1 MHKAAQHRLS
11 NNNMTV
17 LHWASANGH
26 IRVIKGL
33 LGAGAAVDSLDQR
46 GFSPL
51 ICACEFGRKNV
62 IEYLI
67 AHAAVLDINLEEEK
81 ALAEAARFNHPG
93 VLKILFRHGTKLN
106 HQDWWTILL
115 AASSG
120 HLEVAELLLSNGV
133 DPNFRLVSALHEI
146 PLCAR
151 AYVGRTAL
159 HLAVSN
165 QHVDMVALLMDSGA
179 DIDALNF
186 GKTAIQHLASRWPH
200 LNPAEERCLYELC
213 RRSRW
218 RQMWWKF
225 CRVIRA
231 FMTKISMMG
240 YRRGRMSCSLCSNR
254 FWTRCII
261 FFFLLGVAGM
271 IVAATANVIVGLS
284 IFGVAFVGFGFSGFM
299 NVYTF

>member
-120 HLEVAELLLSNGV
+120 HLEVAELLLIFALSLRSTK
-133 DPNFRLVSALHEI
+133 FRCAHVPTLAGLLYTSQSLTSMLTWLH
-146 PLCAR
+146 C
-151 AYVGRTAL
+151 
-159 HLAVSN
+159 
-165 QHVDMVALLMDSGA
+165 
-179 DIDALNF
+179 
-186 GKTAIQHLASRWPH
+186 
-200 LNPAEERCLYELC
+200 
-213 RRSRW
+213 
-218 RQMWWKF
+218 
-225 CRVIRA
+225 
-231 FMTKISMMG
+231 
-240 YRRGRMSCSLCSNR
+240 
-254 FWTRCII
+254 
-261 FFFLLGVAGM
+261 
-271 IVAATANVIVGLS
+271 
-284 IFGVAFVGFGFSGFM
+284 
-299 NVYTF
+299 

>member
-1 MHKAAQHRLS
+1 MHKAAHHRLS
-11 NNNMTV
+11 NNMTV

-33 LGAGAAVDSLDQR
+33 LGVGAAVGSLDQR

-51 ICACEFGRKNV
+51 ICACEFGREDV

-67 AHAAVLDINLEEEK
+67 AHAAVLDINLEMEK
-81 ALAEAARFNHPG
+81 ALTEAARFNHPG
-93 VLKILFRHGTKLN
+93 VLKILFRQGTKLN
-106 HQDWWTILL
+106 HQDWWTILS

-120 HLEVAELLLSNGV
+120 HLEVAKLLLSNGV
-133 DPNFRLVSALHEI
+133 DANFRLVAARHEI

-151 AYVGRTAL
+151 PYVDRTAL
-159 HLAVSN
+159 YLAVCN
-165 QHVDMVALLMDSGA
+165 QHADMVALLMDSGA

-186 GKTAIQHLASRWPH
+186 GSTAIQHLASRWPH
-200 LNPAEERCLYELC
+200 LSPAEERCLYELC

-225 CRVIRA
+225 RRLLQA
-231 FMTKISMMG
+231 FMTKIR
-240 YRRGRMSCSLCSNR
+240 RRGRRSHSLSPSG

-261 FFFLLGVAGM
+261 FFFLLGIVGM
-271 IVAATANVIVGLS
+271 IVAATANVAAGLS
-284 IFGVAFVGFGFSGFM
+284 IFGVAFIGFGLSGFM
-299 NVYTF
+299 DVQTF

>member
-120 HLEVAELLLSNGV
+120 HLEVAELLLSSGV
-133 DPNFRLVSALHEI
+133 DPNFRLVAALHEI

-271 IVAATANVIVGLS
+271 IVAATANVFVGLS